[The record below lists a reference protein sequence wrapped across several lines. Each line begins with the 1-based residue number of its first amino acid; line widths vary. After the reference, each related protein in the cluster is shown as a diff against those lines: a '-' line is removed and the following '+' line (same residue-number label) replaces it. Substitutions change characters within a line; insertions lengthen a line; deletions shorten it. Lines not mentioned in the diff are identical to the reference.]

1 MVDALIDTSVLVDI
15 LRGYPP
21 ARIWLAQQSNP
32 GISSMVWIELLQGAR
47 DKVAQ
52 QRALK
57 LLHNF
62 NRVALT
68 DVDMIWSIEQL
79 LRYNLSYSVGGI
91 DCLIASASFRL
102 QVPLYT
108 TNLKHFTPLLNT
120 LAQKPY

>member
-1 MVDALIDTSVLVDI
+1 MVDALIDTSVLVDV
-15 LRGYPP
+15 LRNHLP
-21 ARIWLAQQSNP
+21 AREWLKNHTAP
-32 GISSMVWIELLQGAR
+32 GVSVVVWIELLQGAR

-57 LLHNF
+57 LLRNF
-62 NRVALT
+62 ERIALT
-68 DVDMIWSIEQL
+68 SADTDWAIEQL
-79 LRYNLSYSVGGI
+79 LRHNLSHNIGGL

-108 TNLKHFTPLLNT
+108 TNLKHFAPLLDS

>member
-79 LRYNLSYSVGGI
+79 LRYNLSHSVT
-91 DCLIASASFRL
+91 A
-102 QVPLYT
+102 
-108 TNLKHFTPLLNT
+108 
-120 LAQKPY
+120 